1 MQNFDQRSFQFQEV
15 SQEISQLLNQY
26 LTESKEGK
34 TQVLKQ
40 QSPESIAE
48 KLQIESNFK
57 NGFKSI
63 KNIKIL

>member
-57 NGFKSI
+57 NWC
-63 KNIKIL
+63 